1 MATANAILLKQ
12 RIEQSERDAHKR
24 AQSEHLSKVWKQKTR
39 VLAVRAN
46 LRYEQ
51 AGMAAETAE
60 RKIEENIKKN
70 RQYVLERK
78 GKGVAALL
86 S

>member
-1 MATANAILLKQ
+1 
-12 RIEQSERDAHKR
+12 
-24 AQSEHLSKVWKQKTR
+24 
-39 VLAVRAN
+39 
-46 LRYEQ
+46 
-51 AGMAAETAE
+51 MAAETAE

-86 S
+86 SQGNYLEHRRLTKELEVHPVV